1 MLLNWGCSGALA
13 NPHLNSYQAVCKTV
27 DKRSALIHMK
37 EKGVR
42 VPKFLVNYTPMVDV
56 NIGDGIWLERFDVTG
71 HGGRGIRVVRPGDE
85 WSVPPAPLYVQYVPK
100 KLEFRVHVFATDD
113 DPRCLVRQKLGV
125 EGSNRTRDQQLI
137 RNTENGWVLGN
148 VRDSRASAKAE
159 EEAIKAVH
167 ALGLDF
173 AAVDVIIGRDDELPY
188 VLECNTAP
196 GLEAEAVIDFYKSN
210 IIRYYRSEQWLYVRG
225 S

>member
-1 MLLNWGCSGALA
+1 
-13 NPHLNSYQAVCKTV
+13 
-27 DKRSALIHMK
+27 MK

-113 DPRCLVRQKLGV
+113 DPRCLVRHMLVV
-125 EGSNRTRDQQLI
+125 EVNKRHRDQELI
-137 RNTENGWVLGN
+137 RYQENVL
-148 VRDSRASAKAE
+148 
-159 EEAIKAVH
+159 
-167 ALGLDF
+167 
-173 AAVDVIIGRDDELPY
+173 
-188 VLECNTAP
+188 VL
-196 GLEAEAVIDFYKSN
+196 Y
-210 IIRYYRSEQWLYVRG
+210 
-225 S
+225 